1 MNFTLVERVMGTVKQ
16 GRQVF
21 RSLADTEAA
30 DNSTTAMDARADGRL
45 WRSDRRSF
53 IGSRMRNPPSDL
65 SAGVY
70 FARKPNL
77 LDISAFAELLYL
89 ADSGW
94 LACSTKARPANL
106 PS

>member
-1 MNFTLVERVMGTVKQ
+1 MKERDR
-16 GRQVF
+16 GRPQ
-21 RSLADTEAA
+21 A
-30 DNSTTAMDARADGRL
+30 NSG
-45 WRSDRRSF
+45 
-53 IGSRMRNPPSDL
+53 
-65 SAGVY
+65 AGVY

-77 LDISAFAELLYL
+77 LDISALRSYYTC